1 MSSISED
8 DWDAVNAFHD
18 GEMPGKDR
26 AAFEARLRQ
35 EPALA
40 QALEDVQ
47 GLSRGLGA
55 LKPRTAVPDT
65 APTRSGLWFGAI
77 AASLAL
83 LAVALWSL
91 QDRSPGLLDLHHAL
105 EGQGFYV
112 ATEDIRNVGL
122 ARDFGVHDLTGANLA
137 PVAAHDIADGQLAH
151 YAGVN
156 GCRLT
161 YFRLSGPAELP
172 PGASA
177 RAVAWTTDDGA
188 HHAII
193 ATGMDLQK
201 FDAIATYLQHLTHD
215 LSKTR
220 VYASMAQA
228 TQDAAPCVG

>member
-122 ARDFGVHDLTGANLA
+122 ARDFGVHDLTGEIGR
-137 PVAAHDIADGQLAH
+137 AH
-151 YAGVN
+151 V
-156 GCRLT
+156 
-161 YFRLSGPAELP
+161 
-172 PGASA
+172 
-177 RAVAWTTDDGA
+177 
-188 HHAII
+188 
-193 ATGMDLQK
+193 
-201 FDAIATYLQHLTHD
+201 
-215 LSKTR
+215 
-220 VYASMAQA
+220 
-228 TQDAAPCVG
+228 